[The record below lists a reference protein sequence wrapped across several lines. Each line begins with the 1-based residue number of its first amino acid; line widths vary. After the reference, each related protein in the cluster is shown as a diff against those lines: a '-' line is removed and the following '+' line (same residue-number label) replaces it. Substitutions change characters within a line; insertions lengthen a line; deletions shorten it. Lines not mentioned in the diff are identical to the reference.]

1 MLSVAK
7 DKKTDEQNP
16 LEAEILREVAEE
28 MKEEQVKK
36 LWKKIAP
43 WLTAAVVAA
52 LVVTGGFEF
61 VQYRRQQQAQAD
73 AQTMQTAL
81 TVVQNG
87 DLEKGAEQLKALRD
101 SSSSGYRS
109 LAGLYYVDT
118 LLKSGNVEGALDGLD
133 FIAYDAKSPA
143 ALRSLALL
151 NKVSI
156 AIDGDDPDYDALNT
170 ELEEVLKREDAWT
183 ADALELQALVAM
195 RQNDFEKAESC
206 FKKITALTNADEA
219 KKLRAAENL
228 ALLKQKLESEQKQ

>member
-1 MLSVAK
+1 MAK

-28 MKEEQVKK
+28 MKEEQAKK
-36 LWKKIAP
+36 IWKKIAP

-52 LVVTGGFEF
+52 LVATGGFEF
-61 VQYRRQQQAQAD
+61 IQYRNRQQAQAD

-81 TVVQNG
+81 TAVQNG

-101 SSSSGYRS
+101 SSTSGYRS

-133 FIAYDAKSPA
+133 FVANDKKAPE
-143 ALRSLALL
+143 ALRSLAVL

-156 AIDGDDPDYDALNT
+156 AVDGDNPDYDGLNAD
-170 ELEEVLKREDAWT
+170 LDEVLKREDAWT
-183 ADALELQALVAM
+183 ADALELRALIAL
-195 RQNDFEKAESC
+195 RQGDADKAQNC
-206 FKKITALTNADEA
+206 FRQIMALTNANEA
-219 KKLRAAENL
+219 KKLRASENL
-228 ALLKQKLESEQKQ
+228 NLLKQKTEAEQAQ

>member
-1 MLSVAK
+1 MAK

-28 MKEEQVKK
+28 MKEEQAKK
-36 LWKKIAP
+36 IWKKIAP

-52 LVVTGGFEF
+52 LVATGGFEF
-61 VQYRRQQQAQAD
+61 IQYRNRQQAQAD

-81 TVVQNG
+81 TAVQNG

-101 SSSSGYRS
+101 SSTSGYRS

-133 FIAYDAKSPA
+133 FVANDKKAPE
-143 ALRSLALL
+143 ALRSLAVL

-156 AIDGDDPDYDALNT
+156 AVDGDNPDYDGLNAD
-170 ELEEVLKREDAWT
+170 LDEVLKREDAWT
-183 ADALELQALVAM
+183 ADALELRALIAL

-206 FKKITALTNADEA
+206 FKQIAALPNADEA
-219 KKLRAAENL
+219 KKLRASENL
-228 ALLKQKLESEQKQ
+228 NLLKQKTESEQAQ